1 MFHMKHDEKMN
12 NKCPWCGSEKAQINL
27 WLKDEFLTKEDFHIC
42 ECLNCGLLYTMPR
55 PDKEKIGA
63 YYKSEAYYSHQENKK
78 GFIPKVYERVKS
90 INLKHK
96 YRLATNGMQP
106 GKLLD
111 IGCGVGDFLH
121 TAEMH
126 GWECIGVEPS
136 EDAKAIAQKRMKGM
150 IITSEELESFSDGAF
165 DVITMWHVL
174 EHVDD
179 LKWQV
184 AQLQRL
190 VKPSG
195 RVVIAVPNYKSYE
208 GQYYKEHWAAYDV
221 PRHLNHFNRIT
232 LSKIFKTSGL
242 ELVKMD
248 KLKWDAYYI
257 SYLSEQY
264 RHHSLP
270 LVRGLYRGFISNCKA
285 RRSGE
290 WSSLVYVF
298 ERKTRN

>member
-1 MFHMKHDEKMN
+1 MKHDEKMN
-12 NKCPWCGSEKAQINL
+12 NKCPWCESEKAQINL

-90 INLKHK
+90 INLKYK
-96 YRLATNGMQP
+96 YRLATSGMQP
-106 GKLLD
+106 GKMLD

-136 EDAKAIAQKRMKGM
+136 EDAKTIAQKRMKGM

-195 RVVIAVPNYKSYE
+195 RVVIAVPNYKSYD

-285 RRSGE
+285 KRSGE

-298 ERKTRN
+298 ERKINN

>member
-1 MFHMKHDEKMN
+1 MKHDEKMN

-55 PDKEKIGA
+55 PDKDKIGA

-136 EDAKAIAQKRMKGM
+136 EDAKAIAQKRMKGK
-150 IITSEELESFSDGAF
+150 IIVSEELEGFPDGAF

-195 RVVIAVPNYKSYE
+195 RVVIAVPNYKSYD
-208 GQYYKEHWAAYDV
+208 GQFYKEHWAAYDV

>member
-1 MFHMKHDEKMN
+1 MN
-12 NKCPWCGSEKAQINL
+12 NKCPWCDSDKAQINL

-55 PDKEKIGA
+55 PDKDHIGA
-63 YYKSEAYYSHQENKK
+63 YYKSEEYYSHQENTK
-78 GFIPKVYERVKS
+78 GFIPKLYERVKRV
-90 INLKHK
+90 NLKHK
-96 YRLATNGMQP
+96 YQLATKGLTC

-121 TAEMH
+121 TAEEH
-126 GWECIGVEPS
+126 NWECTGVEPS
-136 EDAKAIAQKRMKGM
+136 EEAKKIAQKRTKAT
-150 IITSEELESFSDGAF
+150 IVSSDALEDIQNEYF

-190 VKPSG
+190 VKRNG
-195 RVVIAVPNYKSYE
+195 HIVIALPNYKSYD
-208 GQYYKEHWAAYDV
+208 GQHYKELWAAYDV
-221 PRHLNHFNRIT
+221 PRHLNHFNRNT
-232 LSKIFKTSGL
+232 LTKIFKSKGL

-257 SYLSEQY
+257 SYMSEQY
-264 RHHSLP
+264 KHHSLP
-270 LVRGLYRGFISNCKA
+270 LIRGAFFGWISNIKA
-285 RRSGE
+285 RKTGE

-298 ERKTRN
+298 ERKI

>member
-1 MFHMKHDEKMN
+1 MN
-12 NKCPWCGSEKAQINL
+12 NKCPWCGSDKAQINL

-55 PDKEKIGA
+55 PDKEKIGE
-63 YYKSEAYYSHQENKK
+63 YYKSEEYYSHQENKK
-78 GFIPKVYERVKS
+78 GFIPKLYEKVKKV
-90 INLKHK
+90 NLKHK
-96 YRLATNGMQP
+96 YDLATKGLQT

-121 TAEMH
+121 TAETH
-126 GWECIGVEPS
+126 GWQCVGMEPS
-136 EDAKAIAQKRMKGM
+136 EDAKAIARKRTQAELLS
-150 IITSEELESFSDGAF
+150 IEELEQLPEASF

-184 AQLQRL
+184 TQLQRL
-190 VKPSG
+190 IKPNG
-195 RVVIAVPNYKSYE
+195 RIAIALPNYKSYD

-221 PRHLNHFNRIT
+221 PRHLSHFNRNTIT
-232 LSKIFKTSGL
+232 KILTTNNLKLIKT
-242 ELVKMD
+242 D

-257 SYLSEQY
+257 SYMSDQY
-264 RHHSLP
+264 KIHKLP
-270 LVRGLYRGFISNCKA
+270 LFRGAYRGWLSNLKA

-290 WSSLVYVF
+290 WSSVVYIF
-298 ERKTRN
+298 EQK

>member
-1 MFHMKHDEKMN
+1 MKHDEKMN

-27 WLKDEFLTKEDFHIC
+27 WLRDEFLTKEDFHIC

-55 PDKEKIGA
+55 PDKDKIGA
-63 YYKSEAYYSHQENKK
+63 YYKSNEYYSHQENKK

-90 INLKHK
+90 VNLKHK
-96 YRLATNGMQP
+96 YKLATNGLQP

-121 TAEMH
+121 TSEMH

-136 EDAKAIAQKRMKGM
+136 EDAKTIAQKRMKGM

-195 RVVIAVPNYKSYE
+195 RVVIAVPNYKSYD

-298 ERKTRN
+298 ERKIRN

>member
-1 MFHMKHDEKMN
+1 MN

-55 PDKEKIGA
+55 PDKDKIGA

-136 EDAKAIAQKRMKGM
+136 EDAKAIAQKRMKGK
-150 IITSEELESFSDGAF
+150 IIVSEELEGFPDGAF

-184 AQLQRL
+184 PQLQRL

-195 RVVIAVPNYKSYE
+195 RVVIAVPNYKSYD
-208 GQYYKEHWAAYDV
+208 GQFYKEHWAAYDV

-232 LSKIFKTSGL
+232 LSKTFKTSGL
-242 ELVKMD
+242 ELVMMD

>member
-1 MFHMKHDEKMN
+1 MKHDEKMN

-27 WLKDEFLTKEDFHIC
+27 WLRDEFLTKEDFHIC

-55 PDKEKIGA
+55 PDKNRIGA
-63 YYKSEAYYSHQENKK
+63 YYKSDEYYSHQENKK

-96 YRLATNGMQP
+96 YKLATNGFQP

-121 TAEMH
+121 TSEMH

-136 EDAKAIAQKRMKGM
+136 EDAQAIAQNRVKGK
-150 IITSEELESFSDGAF
+150 IIKSEELEGFPNGAF

-195 RVVIAVPNYKSYE
+195 RVIIALPNYKSYD
-208 GQYYKEHWAAYDV
+208 GQYYKEQWAAYDV
-221 PRHLNHFNRIT
+221 PRHLNHFNRNVLT
-232 LSKIFKTSGL
+232 KIFKINGL

-264 RHHSLP
+264 KHHSLP

-285 RRSGE
+285 KRSGE

-298 ERKTRN
+298 ERKINN

>member
-1 MFHMKHDEKMN
+1 MN
-12 NKCPWCGSEKAQINL
+12 NKCPWCESEKAQINL

-96 YRLATNGMQP
+96 YRLATSGMQP

-121 TAEMH
+121 TAETH

-195 RVVIAVPNYKSYE
+195 RVVIAVPNYKSYD

-298 ERKTRN
+298 ERKIRN